1 MRAAPPVDAALD
13 TGRRERMLTLL
24 LHMLAGAVLGAW
36 LALHAE
42 LRTATAW
49 VFVLSASISLLAALG
64 WWLGRRTWPAVAG
77 RLRWDGTQWRCI
89 DGSRDLPLVRVVVA
103 VDLGIWLLLRLH
115 PAAGG
120 QPLWRVA
127 SARTARGAWHGLRLA
142 LAAHAGALSAG
153 DDDGSA
159 R

>member
-64 WWLGRRTWPAVAG
+64 WLFQREKMRAGYARYRGVLEGATGTLFMLFGG
-77 RLRWDGTQWRCI
+77 RLLWRA
-89 DGSRDLPLVRVVVA
+89 LVR
-103 VDLGIWLLLRLH
+103 
-115 PAAGG
+115 
-120 QPLWRVA
+120 
-127 SARTARGAWHGLRLA
+127 
-142 LAAHAGALSAG
+142 
-153 DDDGSA
+153 
-159 R
+159 